1 MFNIPTMTN
10 QFSHIIADKINQK
23 TKPLGALGLLEQCAM
38 QLVTVFSQNVAEE
51 HAFKAFT
58 PSISKPTL
66 LVFAGDHGVAA
77 QGVSIAPSDVTS
89 QMVANFVSGGAAINV
104 FCQQLGWQL
113 EVVDCGTL
121 HPVTAASVHNC
132 RLGSITKPLNTE
144 MAMSTSQVQQ
154 GFNNAKQLIQQLYLN
169 GCNTVAFGEMG
180 IGNTTS
186 AAAIMAAMLKLPAQQ
201 CVGKGTGVSDD
212 IIKRKITVVEQ
223 ALALHKSHLA
233 DPITL
238 LAALGG
244 FEIVHITG
252 AMLSAAEKG
261 MVVVVDGFI
270 CSAAAMVAIAI
281 NPEVKEYLIFA
292 HCSNEQ
298 GHQLM
303 LEALN
308 VKPLL
313 QLDLRLGEGTGAA
326 LSLPLLQAAV
336 GFYNQMASFADAG
349 VEQVVS

>member
-1 MFNIPTMTN
+1 MFNIATVTN
-10 QFSHIIADKINQK
+10 QYSSLIADKINQK
-23 TKPLGALGLLEQCAM
+23 TKPLGALGKLEQCAT
-38 QLVTVFSQNVAEE
+38 QLVTLFSQKLADEQ
-51 HAFKAFT
+51 AFTAFT
-58 PSISKPTL
+58 PAINKPTL

-113 EVVDCGTL
+113 EVVDCGIL
-121 HPVTAASVHNC
+121 HPVTSPSVHDC
-132 RLGSITKPLNTE
+132 RLGHITKPLNTE
-144 MAMSTSQVQQ
+144 MAMTPMQVQQ
-154 GFNNAKQLIQQLYLN
+154 GFDNAKQLIQQLSHN
-169 GCNTVAFGEMG
+169 GCNTIAFGEMG

-186 AAAIMAAMLKLPAQQ
+186 AAALMAAMLNLPAQH

-212 IIKRKITVVEQ
+212 IVKRKITVVEQ
-223 ALALHKSHLA
+223 ALALHKSQFA
-233 DPITL
+233 DAITL

-252 AMLSAAEKG
+252 AMLSAAEQG
-261 MVVVVDGFI
+261 MAVVVDGFI

-281 NPEVKEYLIFA
+281 NPAVKDYLIFA

-303 LEALN
+303 LDTLN
-308 VKPLL
+308 VTPLL

-326 LSLPLLQAAV
+326 LSLPLLQAAL

>member
-1 MFNIPTMTN
+1 MFNIPTVTN
-10 QFSHIIADKINQK
+10 QYSNLIADKINHK
-23 TKPLGALGLLEQCAM
+23 TKPLGALGKLEQCAT
-38 QLVTVFSQNVAEE
+38 QLVTLFSQNVADED
-51 HAFKAFT
+51 AFKTFT
-58 PSISKPTL
+58 PSITKPTL

-113 EVVDCGTL
+113 EVVDCGIL
-121 HPVTAASVHNC
+121 HPVTAPSVHDC

-144 MAMSTSQVQQ
+144 MAMSTMQVQQ
-154 GFNNAKQLIQQLYLN
+154 GFDNATQLLQQLSHN
-169 GCNTVAFGEMG
+169 GCNTIAFGEMG

-186 AAAIMAAMLKLPAQQ
+186 AAALMAAMLNLPAQQ

-212 IIKRKITVVEQ
+212 IVKRKITVVEQ
-223 ALALHKSHLA
+223 ALRLHKSQLA

-252 AMLSAAEKG
+252 AMLGAAEQG
-261 MVVVVDGFI
+261 MAVVVDGFI

-281 NPEVKEYLIFA
+281 NPVVKDYLIFA

-298 GHQLM
+298 GHRLM
-303 LEALN
+303 LDALN
-308 VKPLL
+308 VTPLL

-326 LSLPLLQAAV
+326 LSLPLLQAAL

>member
-1 MFNIPTMTN
+1 MFNIPTVTN
-10 QFSHIIADKINQK
+10 QFGHLIIDKINQK
-23 TKPLGALGLLEQCAM
+23 TKPLGALGQLEQCAI
-38 QLVTVFSQNVAEE
+38 QLVTLFSQKVASED
-51 HAFKAFT
+51 AFKTFAPT
-58 PSISKPTL
+58 IKKPTL

-113 EVVDCGTL
+113 EVIDCGIL
-121 HPVTAASVHNC
+121 HPVTAPSVHNC
-132 RLGSITKPLNTE
+132 RLGSITKPLNTD
-144 MAMSTSQVQQ
+144 MAMNTAQVQQ
-154 GFNNAKQLIQQLYLN
+154 GFNNAKQLVQQLSHS
-169 GCNTVAFGEMG
+169 GCNTIAFGEMG

-186 AAAIMAAMLKLPAQQ
+186 AAAIMAAMLNLPAQQ

-212 IIKRKITVVEQ
+212 IVTRKITVVEQ
-223 ALALHKSHLA
+223 ALVLHQLHLA
-233 DPITL
+233 DPISL

-244 FEIVHITG
+244 FETVHITG
-252 AMLSAAEKG
+252 AMLAAAEQG
-261 MVVVVDGFI
+261 MAVVVDGFI
-270 CSAAAMVAIAI
+270 CSAAAMAAI
-281 NPEVKEYLIFA
+281 NINPAVKDYLIFA

-298 GHQLM
+298 GHRLM
-303 LEALN
+303 LNALD

-326 LSLPLLQAAV
+326 LSLPLLQAAL

-349 VEQVVS
+349 VKQVVS

>member
-1 MFNIPTMTN
+1 MFNIPTVTN
-10 QFSHIIADKINQK
+10 QYSNLIADKINHK
-23 TKPLGALGLLEQCAM
+23 TKPLGALGKLEQCAT
-38 QLVTVFSQNVAEE
+38 QLVTLFSQNVADKD
-51 HAFKAFT
+51 AFKTFT
-58 PSISKPTL
+58 PSITKPTL

-113 EVVDCGTL
+113 EVVDCGIL
-121 HPVTAASVHNC
+121 HPVTAPSVHDC

-144 MAMSTSQVQQ
+144 MAMSTMQVQQ
-154 GFNNAKQLIQQLYLN
+154 GFDNATQLLQQLSHN
-169 GCNTVAFGEMG
+169 GCNTIAFGEMG

-186 AAAIMAAMLKLPAQQ
+186 AAALMAAMLNLPAQQ

-212 IIKRKITVVEQ
+212 IVKRKITVVEQ
-223 ALALHKSHLA
+223 ALRLHKSQLT

-252 AMLSAAEKG
+252 AMLAAAEQG
-261 MVVVVDGFI
+261 MAVVVDGFI

-281 NPEVKEYLIFA
+281 NPAVKDYLIFA

-298 GHQLM
+298 GHRLM
-303 LEALN
+303 LDALN
-308 VKPLL
+308 VTPLL

-326 LSLPLLQAAV
+326 LSLPLLQAAL